1 MENQFG
7 YIKKSTYKD
16 KECSSE
22 SYAFVSLYVDFLG
35 YILLTIR
42 ATLSTKKKTSFK
54 KKIRNYANRPKNILY
69 ILTSFHFNKSN
80 YYQCEAAF
88 EQLLW
93 EENQD
98 DIDEIFLLPQEVGK
112 NICVGLFMNL
122 CM

>member
-1 MENQFG
+1 MFIRVVRIRIFIRRLLG
-7 YIKKSTYKD
+7 VYIINNTSH
-16 KECSSE
+16 
-22 SYAFVSLYVDFLG
+22 AFDQE
-35 YILLTIR
+35 
-42 ATLSTKKKTSFK
+42 KTSFK

-69 ILTSFHFNKSN
+69 ILTSIHFNKSN

-98 DIDEIFLLPQEVGK
+98 DIDEIFLLPQQVGK
-112 NICVGLFMNL
+112 NICVDLCMNL